1 MKTISTLKDAQDIFP
16 DAIKLKLRIDSPIT
30 TYMVRKLI
38 PESVTI
44 IFCKISKNYVSL
56 IYSQL
61 AREQHYPDVTRNNT
75 AIKSGDQWMNIYCDD
90 QFVDITTSFC
100 PSSYPEF
107 IRALD
112 DCNFAQIQLLT
123 NYPETRMGY
132 LRLMVDDVD
141 CDRDKLFGLLPEL
154 LNKFVAQIPP
164 TNLTHEGAKVLR
176 Q

>member
-61 AREQHYPDVTRNNT
+61 AKEQHYPDVTRNNT
-75 AIKSGDQWMNIYCDD
+75 TIKSGEQWMNIYCDE

-107 IRALD
+107 TGALD
-112 DCNFAQIQLLT
+112 ACNLAQIQLLT

-132 LRLMVDDVD
+132 LRLMLNDVESE
-141 CDRDKLFGLLPEL
+141 RDKFLALIPQFLD
-154 LNKFVAQIPP
+154 KFV
-164 TNLTHEGAKVLR
+164 TNITPVNLMHAGTKDLR
-176 Q
+176 